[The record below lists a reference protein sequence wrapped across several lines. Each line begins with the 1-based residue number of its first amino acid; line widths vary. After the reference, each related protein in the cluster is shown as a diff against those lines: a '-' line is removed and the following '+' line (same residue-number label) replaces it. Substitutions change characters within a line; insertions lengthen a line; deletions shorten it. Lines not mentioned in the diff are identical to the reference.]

1 MLLHFLDAAKF
12 ESLEMFQQDYSDL
25 SHGDQVTHM
34 LTKPSQH
41 TLVRQFNS
49 LIGNLPYHQSEVVMP
64 FVLQLAHS
72 HVQTKSLLQ
81 YTSWI
86 F

>member
-12 ESLEMFQQDYSDL
+12 ESLEIFQQDYSDL

-41 TLVRQFNS
+41 TAS
-49 LIGNLPYHQSEVVMP
+49 LGTYPIINMKWSCVLSCSSHTPMRKQSHSSNIPPGSFEDNL
-64 FVLQLAHS
+64 
-72 HVQTKSLLQ
+72 
-81 YTSWI
+81 
-86 F
+86 